1 MSEEKTD
8 PVTGLPRVDPV
19 TQKRDGCVSLW
30 TATIGTVLFSAVCFG
45 AALTIFFMGSSHEY
59 LIAMAEGSSKKMGAP
74 CLAIWFFG
82 VMVTWINLYPL
93 LYKGQIMGKSGN
105 IRANQFIYKQATDL
119 NGNQSAVI
127 LHEDGEIGNYN
138 RGNRSIGHF
147 LENAL
152 PILVTLPIGF
162 KVFPVPS
169 ALLFINYSIGRM
181 VY

>member
-1 MSEEKTD
+1 
-8 PVTGLPRVDPV
+8 
-19 TQKRDGCVSLW
+19 
-30 TATIGTVLFSAVCFG
+30 
-45 AALTIFFMGSSHEY
+45 
-59 LIAMAEGSSKKMGAP
+59 
-74 CLAIWFFG
+74 
-82 VMVTWINLYPL
+82 MVTWINLYPL

-105 IRANQFIYKQATDL
+105 IRANQFIYKQAADL
-119 NGNQSAVI
+119 NNNQSAVI
-127 LHEDGEIGNYN
+127 LDEDGEIGNYN

-181 VY
+181 VYQIGYTSIGFGAHVSGFVIDRFSTFTMLSLVLIAGVVMIAYDGPPPDQLALA